1 MTGTLINESLNDD
14 SRPEATV
21 RDGFSWRRVAL
32 VAGYYRYFTDRQVLV
47 YLAISVLSATL
58 LLVPMPK
65 EAKLAIFTLVWT
77 ALPVL
82 FYFAPAVLAAK
93 GDTRPVSRMLP
104 ARASERFVY
113 LMLYFIVL
121 VPAVLF
127 LLPSLAEWLLCN
139 VSALRGE
146 GELEYLFEL
155 QYDKPLV
162 LSVLNIFGGVGTA
175 LTCLFVT
182 GRARSSRVVKGVLA
196 ALGVQFALG
205 IIGAF
210 YGLSKVFAMGFEAG
224 AKGKQASPPAMQDLM
239 NEMAQATPYIICS
252 ITAIGLYMLLM
263 FWLNYRDMKTR
274 DL

>member
-32 VAGYYRYFTDRQVLV
+32 VAGYYRYFTDRQILV

-104 ARASERFVY
+104 ARASERFAY
-113 LMLYFIVL
+113 LMLYFLVV

-139 VSALRGE
+139 VPALRGE
-146 GELEYLFEL
+146 GELEYLFKL

-162 LSVLNIFGGVGTA
+162 LLVLNIFGGVGTA

-182 GRARSSRVVKGVLA
+182 GRVRSSRVVKGILA

-210 YGLSKVFAMGFEAG
+210 YGLSKVFAMGYEAG
-224 AKGKQASPPAMQDLM
+224 AAGKQVSPPAMQDLM

-252 ITAIGLYMLLM
+252 ISVVGLYMLWM
-263 FWLNYRDMKTR
+263 FWMNYRELKTR

>member
-32 VAGYYRYFTDRQVLV
+32 VAGYYRYFTDRQMLV
-47 YLAISVLSATL
+47 YLAISVLSAAL

-77 ALPVL
+77 VLPVL

-113 LMLYFIVL
+113 LMLYFLVV
-121 VPAVLF
+121 VPAVVF
-127 LLPSLAEWLLCN
+127 LLPYAAELILLN
-139 VSALRGE
+139 VPALQG
-146 GELEYLFEL
+146 GSDLEYLLKL
-155 QYDKPLV
+155 QLGKAWV
-162 LSVLNIFGGVGTA
+162 LTILNVFGGVGTA

-182 GRARSSRVVKGVLA
+182 GRVRSSRVVKGILA

-252 ITAIGLYMLLM
+252 ITAIGIYMLLM
-263 FWLNYRDMKTR
+263 FWLNCRDMKTR

>member
-32 VAGYYRYFTDRQVLV
+32 VAGYYRYFTDRQILV

-113 LMLYFIVL
+113 LMLYFLVE

-139 VSALRGE
+139 VPALRGE
-146 GELEYLFEL
+146 CELEYLFKL

-162 LSVLNIFGGVGTA
+162 LLVLNIFGGVGTA
-175 LTCLFVT
+175 LTCLLVT
-182 GRARSSRVVKGVLA
+182 GRVRSSRVVKGILA

-210 YGLSKVFAMGFEAG
+210 YGLSKVFAMGYEAG
-224 AKGKQASPPAMQDLM
+224 AAGKQVSPPAMQDLM

-252 ITAIGLYMLLM
+252 ISVVGLYMLWM
-263 FWLNYRDMKTR
+263 FWMNYRELKTR

>member
-32 VAGYYRYFTDRQVLV
+32 VAGYYRYFTDRQILV

-113 LMLYFIVL
+113 LMLYFLVV

-139 VSALRGE
+139 VPALRGE
-146 GELEYLFEL
+146 GELEYLFKL

-162 LSVLNIFGGVGTA
+162 LLVLNIFGGVGTA

-182 GRARSSRVVKGVLA
+182 GRVRSSRVVKGILA
-196 ALGVQFALG
+196 ALGAQFALG

-210 YGLSKVFAMGFEAG
+210 YGLSKVFAMGYEAG
-224 AKGKQASPPAMQDLM
+224 AAGKQVSPPAMQDLM

-252 ITAIGLYMLLM
+252 ISVVGLYMLWM
-263 FWLNYRDMKTR
+263 FWMNYRELKTR

>member
-32 VAGYYRYFTDRQVLV
+32 VAGYYRYFTDRQALV

-139 VSALRGE
+139 VPALRGE

-182 GRARSSRVVKGVLA
+182 GRVRSSRVVKGILA
-196 ALGVQFALG
+196 ALGAQFALG

-210 YGLSKVFAMGFEAG
+210 YGLSKVFAMGYEAG
-224 AKGKQASPPAMQDLM
+224 AAGKQVSPPAMQDLM

-252 ITAIGLYMLLM
+252 ISVVGLYMLWM
-263 FWLNYRDMKTR
+263 FWMNYRELKTR

>member
-32 VAGYYRYFTDRQVLV
+32 VAGYYRYFTDRQILV

-113 LMLYFIVL
+113 LMLYFLVE

-139 VSALRGE
+139 VPALRGE
-146 GELEYLFEL
+146 CELEYLFKL

-162 LSVLNIFGGVGTA
+162 LLVLNIFGGVGTA
-175 LTCLFVT
+175 LTCLLVT
-182 GRARSSRVVKGVLA
+182 GRGGSSRVVKGILA

-210 YGLSKVFAMGFEAG
+210 YGLSKVFAMGYEAG
-224 AKGKQASPPAMQDLM
+224 AAGKQVSPPAMQDLM

-252 ITAIGLYMLLM
+252 ISVVGLYMLWM
-263 FWLNYRDMKTR
+263 FWMNYRELKTR

>member
-32 VAGYYRYFTDRQVLV
+32 VAGYYRYFTDRQILV

-113 LMLYFIVL
+113 LMLYFLVV

-139 VSALRGE
+139 VPALRGE
-146 GELEYLFEL
+146 GELEYLFKL

-162 LSVLNIFGGVGTA
+162 LLVLNVFGGVGTA

-182 GRARSSRVVKGVLA
+182 GRVRSSRVVKGILA
-196 ALGVQFALG
+196 ALGAQFALG

-210 YGLSKVFAMGFEAG
+210 YGLSKVFAMGYEAG
-224 AKGKQASPPAMQDLM
+224 AAGKQVSPPAMQDLM

-252 ITAIGLYMLLM
+252 ISVVGLYMLWM
-263 FWLNYRDMKTR
+263 FWMNYRELKTR

>member
-32 VAGYYRYFTDRQVLV
+32 VAGYYRYFTDRQMLV
-47 YLAISVLSATL
+47 YLAISVLSAAL

-77 ALPVL
+77 VLPVL

-113 LMLYFIVL
+113 LMLYFLVV
-121 VPAVLF
+121 VPAVVF
-127 LLPSLAEWLLCN
+127 LLPYAAELILLN
-139 VSALRGE
+139 VPALQG
-146 GELEYLFEL
+146 GSDLEYLLKL
-155 QYDKPLV
+155 QLGKAWV
-162 LSVLNIFGGVGTA
+162 LTILNVFGGVGTA

-182 GRARSSRVVKGVLA
+182 GRVRSSRVVKGILA

-252 ITAIGLYMLLM
+252 ITAIGIYMLLM